1 LVQALDSDHPPV
13 ERDRR
18 SVFLLLLTI
27 LASAAFSVF
36 VVAQNYWLDDSFIT
50 FRYFRNLFEG
60 NGLLYNIGESVEG
73 YTNFLWG
80 VVGWL
85 GLHLGHEPIHFTQ
98 WVSVGAQAVT
108 LWTVY
113 RIGLSATNRPARA
126 LLAPLLLGGQI
137 AFLTYPMTGMETSFF
152 TMLVTL
158 SFHLFQLGEARTR
171 AGSFALGCTVSAL
184 CMTRFDG
191 FVLIGI
197 MGVFP
202 LLVRRQWRS
211 LRVPLVMFLVT
222 FTAYNA
228 WRFSY
233 YPTPLPN
240 SFYAKISFSIAR
252 SIEGLDYVVQF
263 FAERQLTLALALLPF
278 VLRRTNGVGR
288 SLGWVVVIQLA
299 YVVTVGGDWMPHHRF
314 IFHVLPLL
322 MLLVQQGAW
331 VAWDALTAHGK
342 VPGGLGG
349 GLLGVLVLINLVPLY
364 QGRDFQELTGEH
376 FRPEVA
382 RVIGLALDKQLPQDL
397 TVAIEWGGILPYYTH
412 HNVLDTFGITDFE
425 IAHHEKLSRTIW
437 GRRLGPGYLAK
448 RAPDVIIPCA
458 AAYPTAEKAR
468 ASVQLGGK
476 SRYGYYMKMEGPKY
490 GYQLRILKVNQFTY
504 CPLLVREGSWVSAN
518 QLGPDPTR
526 VPGAVSAEAVPYQ
539 VSLFWG
545 GGDPKGWKG
554 RFAFESEL
562 GDPASAWTWRTD
574 FEEGDALVM
583 GLGMESS
590 NWALPSLPPPAS
602 APRSAREAL
611 PRFGG
616 LIRSKTQG
624 DADGACF
631 SIEAHPATRLT
642 TDIGAT
648 KVSWT
653 LSDLAEQ
660 PRTVAVDSS
669 GNAIHAVAQR
679 LDQIAALER
688 DHHGDRTHR
697 VSLHTHSRFSTNP
710 FEHEELL
717 KGMAP
722 FVRRAWFTDHN
733 TGTARTILGGDF
745 EDPAVVNR
753 SWPAT
758 AVGAQLLSA
767 GRVSDSR
774 AGTGAYRLSAQC
786 LPDSRVGSAW
796 TEVAGS
802 LSPSRPV
809 TLLSS
814 EPELKFSWKPT
825 GSTIAFA
832 TVQFSSDDTIRYLSA
847 RPVNFNP
854 ANDILLPSAADEW
867 SDQLVSLGADYARL
881 RDGQALDCF
890 AGVQLGVL
898 CTPGVAAEAAFDEI
912 ELVTADPSELIRQQ
926 KEVLDQS
933 QLIRSHV
940 GMEQSAWCSES
951 AVGTLMPHLTFLAPG
966 DPSQLFP
973 GFDRDQLPEDRRAL
987 VAQVQAAGGCVG
999 THHLQLDN
1007 HYDTFVDNGGLGVDL
1022 FEIGGVWAKPPNYRI
1037 ADEFRDREAHGYP
1050 SQPIDE
1056 VYPLLV
1062 RWDRLT
1068 AQGLFLTGYGAPDLN
1083 GAFDEPTKR
1092 SFNRWLTS
1100 IVSADDSPE
1109 GLLRALRSGN
1119 AVASEWRS
1127 GALVTLDGGDGL
1139 SMGKVVVTDKAAHTV
1154 VARISDA
1161 PPGSRLRYVVGPLV
1175 RDTFDAD
1182 VSAGVS
1188 PVSMGAAVVLDE
1200 AETTTSLEVDTSRG
1214 CFVRAELLNPAG
1226 HLIALSNP
1234 VCFLPYWPERWLF
1247 GRVAFDWQ
1255 GVRLAGEDELLL
1267 DAVRVSDVGSLLL
1280 SGTVFGDLGTL
1291 QLSCATRPTAV
1302 ELSAGSWSWDG
1313 SSMRL
1318 MLTDLPRGEF
1328 SAAVTFAEP
1337 LGPGQTA
1344 DPLALPRR
1352 KRVLTVLDVGDPASE
1367 SGRQLSGFGEVASI
1381 TGAGSYR
1388 VLGEEPGEFVLPVPV
1403 GEATSLAF
1411 ERATLPPSDRIA
1423 LSGTTNWVF
1432 ALDLLMDGKK
1442 IGTVPG
1448 SGSHVIELPAM
1459 SSTSVESV
1467 VDRRFTLVAKGES
1480 RPMIDRILLYGGPGV
1495 VEF

>member
-1 LVQALDSDHPPV
+1 M
-13 ERDRR
+13 
-18 SVFLLLLTI
+18 LLLTI
-27 LASAAFSVF
+27 LASAAFSAF

-60 NGLLYNIGESVEG
+60 QGLLYNAGEFVEG

-80 VVGWL
+80 VVGWV

-113 RIGLSATNRPARA
+113 RIGLSATGRPARA

-171 AGSFALGCTVSAL
+171 AGTFALGCAVSAL

-202 LLVRRQWRS
+202 LLVRGQWRS

-228 WRFSY
+228 WRLSY

-263 FAERQLTLALALLPF
+263 FAERQITLALALLPF

-288 SLGWVVVIQLA
+288 YLGWVVGIQLA

-331 VAWDALTAHGK
+331 VTWDALVAHVGT
-342 VPGGLGG
+342 PRGLGA
-349 GLLGVLVLINLVPLY
+349 GLLAVLVVVNLVPLY
-364 QGRDFQELTGEH
+364 QGRHFDELTGEH

-382 RVIGLALDKQLPQDL
+382 RVLGLALDKQLPQDL

-437 GRRLGPGYLAK
+437 GRRLGPDYLAR

-468 ASVQLGGK
+468 ASVAPGGK
-476 SRYGYYMKMEGPKY
+476 SRYGYYMNMVGPKY
-490 GYQLRILKVNQFTY
+490 GYQVKILKVNKFTY

-518 QLGPDPTR
+518 PLGPDPTR
-526 VPGAVSAEAVPYQ
+526 VPGALSSEPEPYQ

-554 RFAFESEL
+554 RFDFQSEL
-562 GDPASAWTWRTD
+562 SDPVSSWTWRTD
-574 FEEGDALVM
+574 FEEGDTLVM
-583 GLGMESS
+583 GLGMEAS
-590 NWALPSLPPPAS
+590 NWALPSSPQPAS
-602 APRSAREAL
+602 APREARAKL

-631 SIEAHPATRLT
+631 SVEADPSTTLT
-642 TDIGAT
+642 MDLGGMN
-648 KVSWT
+648 VSWT
-653 LSDLAEQ
+653 LSELAEQ

-669 GNAIHAVAQR
+669 GNTIQAQAQR
-679 LDQIAALER
+679 LDQPAAFER
-688 DHHGDRTHR
+688 DHHGARTHR

-710 FEHEELL
+710 VEHEELL
-717 KGMAP
+717 AGMAP

-745 EDPAVVNR
+745 EDPDVVSR
-753 SWPAT
+753 SWPVT
-758 AVGAQLLSA
+758 AEGAEVLFA
-767 GRVSDSR
+767 GRVTDSR
-774 AGTGAYRLSAQC
+774 AGAGAYRLSVRC
-786 LPDSRVGSAW
+786 PEKSRAGEAY

-802 LSPSRPV
+802 ISPSRPV

-832 TVQFSSDDTIRYLSA
+832 TVQFSSDETIRYLSA
-847 RPVNFNP
+847 ESADFDP
-854 ANDILLPSAADEW
+854 ANDIVLPSAAEEW
-867 SDQLVSLGADYARL
+867 TDHVVPLAADHGRL
-881 RDGQALDCF
+881 RDGGVFDCF

-898 CTPGVAAEAAFDEI
+898 FRPGQRAEASFDEV
-912 ELVTADPSELIRQQ
+912 ELVTAEPAELIRQQ

-933 QLIRSHV
+933 RLIRSHV
-940 GMEQSAWCSES
+940 GMEQSAWCSET
-951 AVGTLMPHLTFLAPG
+951 AVGTLAPHLTFLTPG
-966 DPSQLFP
+966 DPSRLFP
-973 GFDRDQLPEDRRAL
+973 GFDREQLPEDRRAL
-987 VAQVQAAGGCVG
+987 VEQIQAAGGCVG
-999 THHLQLDN
+999 THHLQIDD
-1007 HYDTFVDNGGLGVDL
+1007 HYDTFVENGGLGVDL
-1022 FEIGGVWAKPPNYRI
+1022 FEIGGVWARPPNYRI
-1037 ADEFRDREAHGYP
+1037 AEEFRDRDAHGYP
-1050 SQPIDE
+1050 TQPIDE

-1068 AQGLFLTGYGAPDLN
+1068 AQGLLLTGYGAPDLN
-1083 GAFDEPTKR
+1083 GAFDEPTNR

-1109 GLLRALRSGN
+1109 GLLRALRSGQ

-1127 GALVTLDGGDGL
+1127 DALVTLDGGDGL
-1139 SMGKVVVTDKAAHTV
+1139 SMGKVVVTDRAAHTV
-1154 VARISDA
+1154 VARVSDA
-1161 PPGSRLRYVVGPLV
+1161 PEGSRLRFVVGPLV
-1175 RDTFDAD
+1175 RDRFDAD

-1188 PVSMGAAVVLDE
+1188 PVTAGAAVTLE
-1200 AETTTSLEVDTSRG
+1200 ETETATSIEVDTSRG

-1226 HLIALSNP
+1226 HLTALSNP
-1234 VCFLPYWPERWLF
+1234 ICFLPYWPERWLF

-1255 GVRLAGEDELLL
+1255 GVRLAAEDELLL
-1267 DAVRVSDVGSLLL
+1267 VAAGVSDEGSLLL
-1280 SGTVFGDLGTL
+1280 SGSVFGDQGGL
-1291 QLSCATRPTAV
+1291 QLSCAARPTAV
-1302 ELSAGSWSWDG
+1302 DLSAGSWHWDAPTN
-1313 SSMRL
+1313 RL
-1318 MLTDLPRGEF
+1318 LLTDLPRGDF
-1328 SAAVTFAEP
+1328 TAAVAFSEP
-1337 LGPGQTA
+1337 LRAGETA
-1344 DPLALPRR
+1344 DPLALPQR
-1352 KRVLTVLDVGDPASE
+1352 KQVLTVLDMGDPASE
-1367 SGRQLSGFGEVASI
+1367 SGRQLSGFSEVASI

-1388 VLGEEPGEFVLPVPV
+1388 VLGETPAEFVLSVPV
-1403 GEATSLAF
+1403 GEATSLFF
-1411 ERATLPPSDRIA
+1411 ERATLPPIDRIA

-1432 ALDLLMDGKK
+1432 ALDLLMDGQK
-1442 IGTVPG
+1442 IGTIPG
-1448 SGSHVIELPAM
+1448 SGTHVIELPAM
-1459 SSTSVESV
+1459 SSPSVETEV
-1467 VDRRFTLVAKGES
+1467 ERRFTLVAKGES
-1480 RPMIDRILLYGGPGV
+1480 RPMIDRILLFGGPGV